1 MQALVMKMVL
11 RLIGLTV
18 EQMMLHNVVAV
29 VAAVYKDN
37 YNLMVGQTGT
47 MVGMF
52 AAADILDLATGFA
65 L

>member
-1 MQALVMKMVL
+1 MQAVVMKMVL

-18 EQMMLHNVVAV
+18 EQMMLHNVAAV

-37 YNLMVGQTGT
+37 YNLMIGQTGT

-52 AAADILDLATGFA
+52 SAADILDLATGFA